1 MEVWHI
7 MLLQTQTLS
16 SVNSSRWLKVLQK
29 KKNPIKFYI
38 SIYNKKHPGGI
49 FSLKLTVWVFPC
61 AFERESQ
68 QVNKNMASQKLPSLL
83 LPSYCIAV
91 QEGEGRLSYPLK
103 SYGQNLTKH
112 LYSCETSPSQQV
124 LQHQLRLLKSIREL
138 LWQPRTEFPL
148 KPAGSCDKHASHLW
162 QSRCLGLLK
171 EIHTTTRC
179 LTAWR
184 RLLWAFQFHL
194 AFKCIILFQKGIT
207 FSFIFQIGFRA
218 NQLCAPGLLCG
229 LLPSSLLPSSL
240 PLLIRMDER
249 QLIAQRLMAMQFTV
263 QHGKRNGKWT
273 DRGMH
278 LSVTSSPEHPAP
290 V

>member
-16 SVNSSRWLKVLQK
+16 SVNSFRWLKVLQK
-29 KKNPIKFYI
+29 KKPHEVLHQHLQQKASRWHFWFEID
-38 SIYNKKHPGGI
+38 SLS
-49 FSLKLTVWVFPC
+49 FSC

-148 KPAGSCDKHASHLW
+148 KPAGSCDKHASHLR

-218 NQLCAPGLLCG
+218 NRLCAPGLLCG